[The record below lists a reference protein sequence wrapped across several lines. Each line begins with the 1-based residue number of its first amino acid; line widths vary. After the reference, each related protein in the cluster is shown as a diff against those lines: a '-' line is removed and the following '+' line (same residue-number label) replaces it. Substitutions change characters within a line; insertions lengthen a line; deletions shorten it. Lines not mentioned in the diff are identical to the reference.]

1 MPDRTLDN
9 YAALSHKAAISEPS
23 IARNGLNGPFPWDWV
38 GAENKRRLVAYTILE
53 AYRRNVAR
61 WYVTAS
67 SEEVRDIRREY
78 GDPDLL
84 MRQVASS
91 VLGRGYRIRVEDGD
105 DTESGPE
112 KTRQDELA
120 EWSEDEQMEL
130 KLLENEHNALSLGDS
145 VLWFSYSS
153 RKKRVRVH
161 VIDPGFYFPVYQ
173 ADADG
178 EDYPS
183 RVHLAWEFEDWD
195 RGSQRDIRYVRRITF
210 ELRDVP
216 AYSVPYQDEPASQ
229 RCYMTDATWTIDAL
243 DWEMRDR
250 GPDDFKPSKAVFRT
264 NEDGQSIDDLD
275 LGVDFIPVVH
285 LANFGGHPW
294 GTSLFTNVAH
304 VIDDIQMCDT
314 DAAEAADV
322 AGGPPI
328 VVAGADGSEAKTY
341 GPKTV
346 WTVPTGGQASVLDT
360 SGGLD
365 SLENH
370 GDKLYKRFTV
380 NSRVPREILGITGAA
395 EAPSG
400 TALALS
406 FNPFKRLMIELRLAR
421 KFKYRLVLKMVQRLM
436 VTYGQWEAPVHK
448 AWIEFGAALPEDL
461 EGTVA
466 MVRELA
472 NADRPLISRRTG
484 LGLIADAGLNVE
496 DLDAEIEAVHGE
508 DWDAARLIHDATDSV
523 EMAAEHLGIELP
535 EETREERVAKE
546 QQETQLEADAEQAKV
561 QVAAQAERA
570 ATVQKQSPG
579 NQGAG
584 TGTRNPGAASGSN
597 TGNGRRRGRGN
608 R

>member
-9 YAALSHKAAISEPS
+9 YAALSHKKAISEPS
-23 IARNGLNGPFPWDWV
+23 TARNGVNGPFPWDWV
-38 GAENKRRLVAYTILE
+38 GAEHKRRLVAYTILE

-67 SEEVRDIRREY
+67 NEEVRDARREY
-78 GDPDLL
+78 GDSDLL

-91 VLGRGYRIRVEDGD
+91 VLGRGYRIRTEDGD
-105 DTESGPE
+105 ENESGPE
-112 KTRQDELA
+112 KARQDELE

-153 RKKRVRVH
+153 KKKRVRCH
-161 VIDPGFYFPVYQ
+161 VIDPGSYFPVYK
-173 ADADG
+173 ADSDG
-178 EDYPS
+178 EDYPPKI
-183 RVHLAWEFEDWD
+183 HLAWEFEDWD
-195 RGSQRDIRYVRRITF
+195 QSLQRDIRFVRRITF
-210 ELRDVP
+210 ELRDSEP
-216 AYSVPYQDEPASQ
+216 YSVPYQDEPATQ
-229 RCYMTDATWTIDAL
+229 RCYMTDATWTIDQL
-243 DWEMRDR
+243 DWAMRDR
-250 GPDDFKPSKAVFRT
+250 GPDDFKRNGAIIRA
-264 NEDGQSIDDLD
+264 NEDGEPILDLD
-275 LGVDFIPVVH
+275 LGIDFIPVVH

-314 DAAEAADV
+314 DAANAADV
-322 AGGPPI
+322 AGAPPI
-328 VVAGADGSEAKTY
+328 VVVGADGTETKNY
-341 GPKTV
+341 GPGTV
-346 WTVPTGGQASVLDT
+346 WTVGAGGSASVLDT
-360 SGGLD
+360 SKGLD

-370 GDKLYKRFTV
+370 ADKLYKRFTV

-421 KFKYRLVLKMVQRLM
+421 KFKYKLMLKMVQRLM
-436 VTYGQWEAPVHK
+436 VVYGQWSGPVHK

-472 NADRPLISRRTG
+472 NADRPLLSRETG

-496 DLDAEIEAVHGE
+496 DIAGEIEKVHQE
-508 DWDAARLIHDATDSV
+508 DFDAARLIQMGTDST
-523 EMAAEHLGIELP
+523 ELAAAHLGLKIP
-535 EETREERVAKE
+535 DVTREERVAKE
-546 QQETQLEADAEQAKV
+546 QQDAQLEADAEAQKA
-561 QVAAQAERA
+561 QVDAQAQRA
-570 ATVQKQSPG
+570 ATVTNASPG

-584 TGTRNPGAASGSN
+584 TGTRNPGAASGST